1 MLKKIARFFFAGV
14 VILGVV
20 VYFSYDYWLEQ
31 QLKHKLSEIISKDPN
46 NLYTYSFTK
55 LNIHLLEGSV
65 ELKGIS
71 IKPKANA
78 FDSLARLASGMRY
91 LIELNLA
98 KIELE
103 NFAIKEFLLTGKM
116 FIRSLA
122 IEQPEFK
129 YYFHPRKKNTGKG
142 IQLGSVFSDKFS
154 EANIELLSV
163 EGATIEVV
171 DYTKS
176 GPAFTI
182 ENLTIALTKA
192 HIDSATLKQFTP
204 ITYTDI
210 RAKAAGVR
218 IAAMKDFE
226 INSDSL
232 IFKIEK
238 QTIEVNNFQ
247 VNPKYSQK
255 NFARAFPVQKQWFAL
270 QLDKLVLSR
279 INFPEF
285 VHSGKVEVGHVA
297 VIAPNIGLYKDK
309 SKPMPPFR
317 KKKLLASAIR
327 AIPWSISVD
336 SVSLTNGN
344 ITINETSALTGRDSH
359 LTITAL
365 NALVLNFTNDSMHT
379 SANHFLTLTAS
390 ARVMSEALTQLTM
403 RFDLTSEA
411 DKFTATGHAGK
422 VKASVF
428 NPVLE
433 PLMGVK
439 VTNGTIY
446 NLDFNFSAMDTLSTG
461 TLDIEYEALKLQ
473 IMRTDTTAKKKS
485 NKKGFVSLA
494 ANTVVKTNNLKT
506 QGNYLQGIIN
516 TERVLEKDVWPFLWH
531 SIQSGLVST
540 LVPITNNKAA
550 KQQQKGVRQKLREK
564 KKKGKR

>member
-1 MLKKIARFFFAGV
+1 MLKKIARIFFAGV
-14 VILGVV
+14 VVVGVV
-20 VYFSYDYWLEQ
+20 VYFSYDYWLEK
-31 QLKHKLSEIISKDPN
+31 QLKYKLSEIISKDPH
-46 NLYTYSFTK
+46 NLYTYSFAK

-65 ELKGIS
+65 ELKGIT

-91 LIELNLA
+91 LVELNLA

-103 NFAIKEFLLTGKM
+103 NFAIKEFLLTGRM
-116 FIRSLA
+116 YIRSLV

-142 IQLGSVFSDKFS
+142 MQLGSIFSDKFR
-154 EANIELLSV
+154 EANIELLIID
-163 EGATIEVV
+163 GATIEVV

-182 ENLTIALTKA
+182 ENLTIELTRA
-192 HIDSATLKQFTP
+192 HIDSATLEQFTP
-204 ITYTDI
+204 VTYTDI

-218 IAAMKDFE
+218 IAAMKEFE

-232 IFKIEK
+232 IFKIEE

-247 VNPKYSQK
+247 VNPKYNQK

-270 QLDKLVLSR
+270 QLDKLVLSK

-285 VHSGKVEVGHVA
+285 VRSGKVEVGR
-297 VIAPNIGLYKDK
+297 IAIVSPNISLYKDK
-309 SKPMPPFR
+309 RKPLPPFHR
-317 KKKLLASAIR
+317 KKLPASAIR
-327 AIPWSISVD
+327 AIPWNISVD
-336 SVSLTNGN
+336 SVSITNGN
-344 ITINETSALTGRDSH
+344 ISINETSALTGRDSH
-359 LTITAL
+359 LTLTAL
-365 NALVLNFTNDSMHT
+365 NALALNFTNDSLHT
-379 SANHFLTLTAS
+379 STNHFLTLTAS
-390 ARVMSEALTQLTM
+390 ARVMNEAPTHLTM

-422 VKASVF
+422 VKATVF

-439 VTNGTIY
+439 VTDGTIY

-473 IMRTDTTAKKKS
+473 VMRTDTTAKKKN

-506 QGNYLQGIIN
+506 QGNYLQGVIN
-516 TERVLEKDVWPFLWH
+516 TKRALGKDVWPFLWH

-564 KKKGKR
+564 KKKKKG